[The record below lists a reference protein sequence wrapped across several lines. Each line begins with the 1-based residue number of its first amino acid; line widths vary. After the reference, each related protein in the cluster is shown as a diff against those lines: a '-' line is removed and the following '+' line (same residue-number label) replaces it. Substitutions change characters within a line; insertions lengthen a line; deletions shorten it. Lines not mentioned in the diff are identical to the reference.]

1 MTPVN
6 RFLCLLLPLILGS
19 AGAWGLEGDRDQ
31 PIEVI
36 ADRAL
41 RDDIRGYTVYSG
53 DVRLTQGSL
62 IIEADKVTIF
72 HQTRSADRVVAE
84 GQPARM
90 QQIQNPGE
98 APMKAQ
104 ALRIIY
110 MVEAE
115 RVQLRN
121 AARVEQDGAEVSGD
135 LIDYLI
141 PEQIV
146 RADTDSDSDS
156 GSRVQVKIPAE
167 RINRD
172 DSETETE
179 TETETEAEA
188 EVEAEAG
195 SKNVREDASGNPE
208 GE

>member
-1 MTPVN
+1 MT
-6 RFLCLLLPLILGS
+6 RLCRLLIVLTLLPQ
-19 AGAWGLEGDRDQ
+19 AAWSLEDDRDQ

-41 RDDIRGYTVYSG
+41 RDDIRGYTVYNG

-121 AARVEQDGAEVSGD
+121 EARVEQDGAVVSGD
-135 LIDYLI
+135 TIDYLI
-141 PEQIV
+141 PEQVV
-146 RADTDSDSDS
+146 RADTEGDS
-156 GSRVQVKIPAE
+156 GSRVQVVIPAE

-172 DSETETE
+172 DTETGTETE
-179 TETETEAEA
+179 SDTGTETRIEDR
-188 EVEAEAG
+188 
-195 SKNVREDASGNPE
+195 KVREDASGNTE
-208 GE
+208 SE

>member
-1 MTPVN
+1 MTLIG
-6 RFLCLLLPLILGS
+6 RLSLLALLIVGS
-19 AGAWGLEGDRDQ
+19 GAACALDDDRDQ

-62 IIEADKVTIF
+62 IIEADKVTVF
-72 HQTRSADRVVAE
+72 HQVRSADRVVAE

-110 MVEAE
+110 QVEAE
-115 RVQLRN
+115 RVQLRQQ
-121 AARVEQDGAEVSGD
+121 ALVEQDGAVVNGD
-135 LIDYLI
+135 TIDYLI
-141 PEQIV
+141 PQQVV
-146 RADTDSDSDS
+146 RADTESGS
-156 GSRVQVKIPAE
+156 GSRVQVVIPAE
-167 RINRD
+167 RINR
-172 DSETETE
+172 
-179 TETETEAEA
+179 
-188 EVEAEAG
+188 
-195 SKNVREDASGNPE
+195 EDADTDTDTDSDAVKEDDSGNPASE
-208 GE
+208 

>member
-1 MTPVN
+1 MT
-6 RFLCLLLPLILGS
+6 RARGLCSLLVLLTLLS
-19 AGAWGLEGDRDQ
+19 RAAWGLEDDRDQ

-84 GQPARM
+84 GQPATM

-98 APMKAQ
+98 APMTAR

-110 MVEAE
+110 RVEAE
-115 RVQLRN
+115 RVQLLN
-121 AARVEQDGAEVSGD
+121 EAQVEQDGAVVSGD
-135 LIDYLI
+135 IIDYLI
-141 PEQIV
+141 PEQVV
-146 RADTDSDSDS
+146 RADTEAGS
-156 GSRVQVKIPAE
+156 GSRVQVVIPAE

-172 DSETETE
+172 DTQTDTETDTETETE
-179 TETETEAEA
+179 TETETD
-188 EVEAEAG
+188 G
-195 SKNVREDASGNPE
+195 KKIREDASGNTE
-208 GE
+208 SE

>member
-1 MTPVN
+1 MN
-6 RFLCLLLPLILGS
+6 RPGRLCCLLLLLTVG
-19 AGAWGLEGDRDQ
+19 AGGAWSLEGDRDQ

-72 HQTRSADRVVAE
+72 HQTSSADRVVAE

-110 MVEAE
+110 RVEAE

-121 AARVEQDGAEVSGD
+121 EARVEQDGAVVSGD

-141 PEQIV
+141 PEQVV
-146 RADTDSDSDS
+146 RADTDSDS
-156 GSRVQVKIPAE
+156 GSRVQVMIPAE

-172 DSETETE
+172 D

-188 EVEAEAG
+188 G
-195 SKNVREDASGNPE
+195 TDTDTGRRTVREDASGNPE
-208 GE
+208 SE

>member
-1 MTPVN
+1 MTRP
-6 RFLCLLLPLILGS
+6 RGLCSLLILLTLLS
-19 AGAWGLEGDRDQ
+19 RAAWGLEGDRDQ

-41 RDDIRGYTVYSG
+41 RDDIRGYTVYTG

-98 APMKAQ
+98 APMKAR

-110 MVEAE
+110 RVEAE

-121 AARVEQDGAEVSGD
+121 AARVEQDGAVVSGD
-135 LIDYLI
+135 TIDYLI
-141 PEQIV
+141 PEQVV
-146 RADTDSDSDS
+146 RADTEDDS
-156 GSRVQVKIPAE
+156 GSRVQVVIPAE

-172 DSETETE
+172 DKQTETE
-179 TETETEAEA
+179 TDSETDSQT
-188 EVEAEAG
+188 
-195 SKNVREDASGNPE
+195 VREDASGSTE
-208 GE
+208 SE

>member
-1 MTPVN
+1 MT
-6 RFLCLLLPLILGS
+6 RLCRLLIVLTLVPH
-19 AGAWGLEGDRDQ
+19 AAWSLEGDRDQ

-41 RDDIRGYTVYSG
+41 RDDIRGYTVYNG

-62 IIEADKVTIF
+62 IIEADRVTIF

-115 RVQLRN
+115 RVQLRSE
-121 AARVEQDGAEVSGD
+121 ARVEQDGAVVSGD
-135 LIDYLI
+135 TIDYLI
-141 PEQIV
+141 PEQVV
-146 RADTDSDSDS
+146 RADTEGDS
-156 GSRVQVKIPAE
+156 GSRVQVVIPAE

-172 DSETETE
+172 DTETE
-179 TETETEAEA
+179 TETETESGTGAMTRIEDR
-188 EVEAEAG
+188 
-195 SKNVREDASGNPE
+195 KVREDASGNTE
-208 GE
+208 SE

>member
-1 MTPVN
+1 MT
-6 RFLCLLLPLILGS
+6 RLSRLCSLLVLLIFGS
-19 AGAWGLEGDRDQ
+19 GSVWGLEGDRDQ

-41 RDDIRGYTVYSG
+41 RDDIRGYTVYNG

-84 GQPARM
+84 GQPATM

-104 ALRIIY
+104 ALRIVY
-110 MVEAE
+110 MVEVE

-121 AARVEQDGAEVSGD
+121 QARVEQDGAVVSGD

-141 PEQIV
+141 PEQVV
-146 RADTDSDSDS
+146 RADTDSDS
-156 GSRVQVKIPAE
+156 GSRVQVLIPAE
-167 RINRD
+167 RINED
-172 DSETETE
+172 DTATD
-179 TETETEAEA
+179 TR
-188 EVEAEAG
+188 
-195 SKNVREDASGNPE
+195 KVREDASGNIE
-208 GE
+208 SE

>member
-1 MTPVN
+1 VTPVN

-121 AARVEQDGAEVSGD
+121 AARVEQDGAVVSGD